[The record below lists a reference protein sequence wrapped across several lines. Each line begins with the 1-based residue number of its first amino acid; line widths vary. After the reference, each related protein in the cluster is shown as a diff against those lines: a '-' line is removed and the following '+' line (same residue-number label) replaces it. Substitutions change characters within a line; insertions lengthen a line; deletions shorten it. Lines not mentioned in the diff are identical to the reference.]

1 MIEKLDIS
9 TDEIGFISAV
19 FIMAFGVFAICVWCL

>member
-1 MIEKLDIS
+1 MNLS
-9 TDEIGFISAV
+9 MDEIGFISAA